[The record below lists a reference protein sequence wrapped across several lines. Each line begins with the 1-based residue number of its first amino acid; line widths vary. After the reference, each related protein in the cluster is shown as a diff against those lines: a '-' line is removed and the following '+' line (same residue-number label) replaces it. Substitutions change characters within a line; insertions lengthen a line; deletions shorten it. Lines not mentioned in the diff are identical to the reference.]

1 MTRNAVW
8 VLVLSAS
15 FAVEGCSSASKASGG
30 LDAPTPEPSATD
42 GAGDVNPYG
51 VAYPTGDVGIQA
63 RSGDRAGNRIK
74 NYRFAGYANSDKS
87 AGLGSV
93 SLANYYDP
101 EGRNHKIIHL
111 IASSVWC
118 GPCNQETQAVVAATA
133 RLEGKGVVFVQAL
146 IDGPTQGTAA
156 TQKDLDGWIAR
167 YGMGFTT
174 MLDPD
179 VKNLGQ
185 FFRAAAVPWN
195 AIIDARSMEI
205 LQAEVGGIADVDGVD
220 GKWLQWVEANPAK
233 E

>member
-1 MTRNAVW
+1 MIRNALW
-8 VLVLSAS
+8 IFLLTAG
-15 FAVEGCSSASKASGG
+15 FAVGCSSGAKSGGG
-30 LDAPTPEPSATD
+30 LDAPPAAQTD
-42 GAGDVNPYG
+42 EGSDTNPYG
-51 VAYPTGDVGIQA
+51 VAYPAGDVGIQA
-63 RSGDRAGNRIK
+63 RAGDRAGNRIR
-74 NYRFAGYANSDKS
+74 NYRFVGYANSDKGG
-87 AGLGSV
+87 GLGTV
-93 SLANYYDP
+93 SLANYFDP
-101 EGRNHKIIHL
+101 EGRQHKIIHL

-133 RLEGKGVVFVQAL
+133 RLESKGVVFVQAL

-156 TQKDLDGWIAR
+156 TKKDLDGWITR
-167 YGMGFTT
+167 YAMDYTT

-205 LQAEVGGIADVDGVD
+205 LQAEVGGIADVDAAD
-220 GKWLQWVEANPAK
+220 TKWLQWVDANPAK